1 MRTTPSGF
9 GRRLPFTML
18 FARLCE
24 LTMGSPAPYAR
35 WNINGFR
42 VDVLSFSKESE
53 RLCHRSHS
61 RGRGVLVGKI
71 ALGLGVL
78 AVVVAFAG
86 LSVVGA
92 AAGRTGFTTP
102 TVMGFPPAGD
112 DWEPA
117 VASDGLGNVYV
128 LSTHLSGIPGCTGC
142 SIDSIVVQVS
152 HNGGKSFSSPV
163 PLTVNS
169 AVQFDPK
176 VKVNAAGEVFVSYLL
191 GKDTVVA

>member
-1 MRTTPSGF
+1 M
-9 GRRLPFTML
+9 GR
-18 FARLCE
+18 
-24 LTMGSPAPYAR
+24 
-35 WNINGFR
+35 
-42 VDVLSFSKESE
+42 
-53 RLCHRSHS
+53 
-61 RGRGVLVGKI
+61 I

-117 VASDGLGNVYV
+117 VASDGLGNVYM

-152 HNGGKSFSSPV
+152 HNGGDRLHGPGPLAEKSPAPV
-163 PLTVNS
+163 DPD
-169 AVQFDPK
+169 VQ
-176 VKVNAAGEVFVSYLL
+176 VKRAAGGGVR
-191 GKDTVVA
+191 A

>member
-1 MRTTPSGF
+1 M
-9 GRRLPFTML
+9 GR
-18 FARLCE
+18 
-24 LTMGSPAPYAR
+24 
-35 WNINGFR
+35 
-42 VDVLSFSKESE
+42 
-53 RLCHRSHS
+53 
-61 RGRGVLVGKI
+61 I

-152 HNGGKSFSSPV
+152 HNGGKSFSGPV
-163 PLTVNS
+163 PLTGKPP
-169 AVQFDPK
+169 VQVDPHRK
-176 VKVNAAGEVFVSYLL
+176 GKAAGGGVVTPTL
-191 GKDTVVA
+191 GKENRGQHPTHPRAPRSAP

>member
-1 MRTTPSGF
+1 M
-9 GRRLPFTML
+9 GR
-18 FARLCE
+18 
-24 LTMGSPAPYAR
+24 
-35 WNINGFR
+35 
-42 VDVLSFSKESE
+42 
-53 RLCHRSHS
+53 
-61 RGRGVLVGKI
+61 I

-152 HNGGKSFSSPV
+152 HNGGKRLGSPGS
-163 PLTVNS
+163 LTGDS
-169 AVQFDPK
+169 AVQFAPNIK
-176 VKVNAAGEVFVSYLL
+176 GKAGGEGVCQVPP
-191 GKDTVVA
+191 

>member
-1 MRTTPSGF
+1 M
-9 GRRLPFTML
+9 GR
-18 FARLCE
+18 
-24 LTMGSPAPYAR
+24 
-35 WNINGFR
+35 
-42 VDVLSFSKESE
+42 
-53 RLCHRSHS
+53 
-61 RGRGVLVGKI
+61 I

-117 VASDGLGNVYV
+117 VAADGLGNVYV

-152 HNGGKSFSSPV
+152 HNGGKRYIGPG
-163 PLTVNS
+163 PLTGNS
-169 AVQFDPK
+169 PLPFDPN
-176 VKVNAAGEVFVSYLL
+176 VKGNAAGGGFVSYLL
-191 GKDTVVA
+191 GNDTLGRDSTHQRAHRPRPPSPA

>member
-1 MRTTPSGF
+1 M
-9 GRRLPFTML
+9 GR
-18 FARLCE
+18 
-24 LTMGSPAPYAR
+24 
-35 WNINGFR
+35 
-42 VDVLSFSKESE
+42 
-53 RLCHRSHS
+53 
-61 RGRGVLVGKI
+61 I
-71 ALGLGVL
+71 ALGLGVR

-117 VASDGLGNVYV
+117 VASDGLGNVYM

-152 HNGGKSFSSPV
+152 HNGGESFSGPR
-163 PLTVNS
+163 PLTRHPALPFAPS
-169 AVQFDPK
+169 GRGR
-176 VKVNAAGEVFVSYLL
+176 AAGEGVCQVPP
-191 GKDTVVA
+191 GKEHDGQ

>member
-1 MRTTPSGF
+1 M
-9 GRRLPFTML
+9 GR
-18 FARLCE
+18 
-24 LTMGSPAPYAR
+24 
-35 WNINGFR
+35 
-42 VDVLSFSKESE
+42 
-53 RLCHRSHS
+53 
-61 RGRGVLVGKI
+61 I
-71 ALGLGVL
+71 ALGLGVR

-117 VASDGLGNVYV
+117 VASDGLGNVYM

-152 HNGGKSFSSPV
+152 HNGGKSFSGPG

-169 AVQFDPK
+169 AAQFDPHVK
-176 VKVNAAGEVFVSYLL
+176 VKAAGEGVVRYPP
-191 GKDTVVA
+191 GKETRGEHSNNPRGPPAASASVDG